1 VKISIQRAQ
10 ALTQKVDVLVIAHPA
25 LPEPTGNRK
34 KAKRPA
40 ALDELD
46 DATDGAL
53 WKAAGAE
60 QFSFAADTTFSFDTH
75 GLVGARRVVLLGLG
89 AAEDLGVDQFRTAGG
104 RAWRAC
110 RTHDAKVVLQLP
122 AIDAV
127 SASNAA
133 EAAVEGLLLASY
145 KFDRYLSE
153 EPASEGV
160 TWARVIHPDVPKK
173 ADHLIA
179 RAEAVA
185 EGVSLARDLV
195 NEPPRTLSPEHFA
208 AEAKRVGKETGLTI
222 NVLTEKELKKE
233 RMELML
239 AVSAAASPYRPPRMV
254 RMAYRPKGKKPR
266 KHIVLVGKGL
276 VFDSGGLDIKPAA
289 GMLEMKIDMGGA
301 AAVIG
306 TMLTIGRLA
315 PDDVAVTGYLGCVE
329 NGIGGNA
336 YHPSDIIKSRK
347 GLTVEVNNTDA
358 EGRLVLADCIDYAIE
373 KDSPDVL
380 IDLAT
385 LTGACM
391 VALGPSTA
399 GLFSDDDD
407 LAQDI
412 RNNGERAGESFWR
425 LPLNKALGY
434 QLKSPIADTKNTGE
448 RFGGA
453 ITAGLFL
460 QKFVDDRARW
470 AHLDIAG
477 PCTEDRDHA
486 YTPRGGAGFGVRTL
500 VGLIAPYA

>member
-1 VKISIQRAQ
+1 VKISIQRAH
-10 ALTQKVDVLVIAHPA
+10 ALSQKVDVLVVALPE

-34 KAKRPA
+34 SARRPA
-40 ALDELD
+40 ELDELD
-46 DATDGAL
+46 EATDGAL
-53 WKAAGAE
+53 WKAAKAE
-60 QFSFAADTTFSFDTH
+60 QFRFAADSSLAFDTH
-75 GLVGARRVVLLGLG
+75 GTIGARRVVLLGLG
-89 AAEDLGVDQFRTAGG
+89 KAEDLEVDSFRAVGG

-110 RTHDAKVVLQLP
+110 RTYDEKVAVLLP
-122 AIDAV
+122 PVDIV

-133 EAAVEGLLLASY
+133 EAAVEGMLLASY
-145 KFDRYLSE
+145 RFDRYLSD
-153 EPASEGV
+153 EPPSEGV
-160 TWARVIHPDVPKK
+160 TWIRVVHPDVPKRTE
-173 ADHLIA
+173 HLVA

-185 EGVSLARDLV
+185 EGVALARDLV
-195 NEPPRTLSPEHFA
+195 NEPPRTLSPEAFA
-208 AEAKRVGKETGLTI
+208 AHARRVGKETGLTV
-222 NVLTEKELKKE
+222 NVLDEKDLKKE

-239 AVSAAASPYRPPRMV
+239 AVSAAASPYRPARMV
-254 RMAYRPKGKKPR
+254 RMAYRPKGKKAR
-266 KHIVLVGKGL
+266 KHVVLVGKGL

-315 PDDVAVTGYLGCVE
+315 PDIAVTGYLGCVE

-391 VALGPSTA
+391 IALGPSTA

-407 LAQDI
+407 LAEDVKSS
-412 RNNGERAGESFWR
+412 GERAGESFWR
-425 LPLNKALGY
+425 LPLNRALGY
-434 QLKSPIADTKNTGE
+434 QLKSPIADTKNTGD

-453 ITAGLFL
+453 ITAALFL
-460 QKFVDDRARW
+460 DKFVDGRARW

-477 PCTEDRDHA
+477 PCTQDRDHP

-500 VGLIAPYA
+500 VGLLAPYS